1 LDCNT
6 KKAKK
11 QTLNL
16 DGSSKQKSK
25 QEIEAEVAEGYMV
38 KHIRE
43 VIHVVGSYDRFRKI
57 VKMAIDTD
65 TSGK

>member
-1 LDCNT
+1 MDCNT